1 MGMQTHYIALCY
13 LLVLVTS
20 VYGQDGVVPPA
31 PIDED
36 SVPVFDVS
44 TQQGADPGMGA
55 EVEYYKGVPLYD
67 SPPALMAPER
77 AMAPHRAVPAAPLVA
92 SRLRFDATGRSF
104 AFAPDLLPPASDP
117 NDIQF
122 YPLTRSSSLSTAV
135 EPVFFSTRARGVAAD
150 ETTPLFQFGIQ
161 ARPGIYY
168 DTGAFEDG
176 ASQTVLNPAQIA
188 LDGSPAAHRRG
199 QISFSKFDDF
209 GEVGDLVPLRLQAG
223 TQLLDMLGLGQGQA
237 YIDAPLFGGE
247 ELQIRTLVFRLE
259 RQEQGWL
266 AGKAETLFGDLG
278 SSPVLLET
286 GALPIGVV
294 SATSELDEDTTT
306 GDVFDGVSQLRY
318 HRYLTDSI
326 DASLSIEDQETILER
341 KREVV
346 GLGNDDT
353 LLHRWPT
360 FVARTRINGANGF
373 DSCQVAGLVRRIGY
387 DGPDYQDHF
396 ATAWGLSTIARMC
409 DETADN
415 AVSFGATGGRG
426 IGGYLYGGT
435 PSAVVLEDDRI
446 ESLWNFGAYA
456 AYQHVWYRTD
466 KKESISSNLAYGYI
480 HGQAPTAADNHEI
493 HQAWCNLLWNFSD
506 SSAAG
511 FEYQYGRR
519 EVESGVQGDNHRV
532 MLVLAVSTAT
542 TATKAEQ
549 DRTQRSAF
557 RAAAP
562 AMPDE
567 ATFAPPARSMSARRF

>member
-1 MGMQTHYIALCY
+1 MESG
-13 LLVLVTS
+13 
-20 VYGQDGVVPPA
+20 
-31 PIDED
+31 
-36 SVPVFDVS
+36 
-44 TQQGADPGMGA
+44 
-55 EVEYYKGVPLYD
+55 VEYYKGVPLYN
-67 SPPALMAPER
+67 SPPALMAPDR
-77 AMAPHRAVPAAPLVA
+77 AMAPQRAIPSAPFVA
-92 SRLRFDATGRSF
+92 SRLKFDATGRSF
-104 AFAPDLLPPASDP
+104 AGSPDLLPPASDP

-122 YPLTRSSSLSTAV
+122 YPLTRSSSLSTAA
-135 EPVFFSTRARGVAAD
+135 EPVFFSTRARAVTAD

-188 LDGSPAAHRRG
+188 LDGSDAAHERG

-209 GEVGDLVPLRLQAG
+209 GDAGNLVPLRLQAG

-259 RQEQGWL
+259 REEQGWL

-278 SSPVLLET
+278 SSPILLET

-306 GDVFDGVSQLRY
+306 GDVFDGVSQVRY
-318 HRYLTDSI
+318 NRYLTDRI
-326 DASLSIEDQETILER
+326 DASLSIEDQETILDR

-360 FVARTRINGANGF
+360 FVARTRFNGANGF

-387 DGPDYQDHF
+387 DDLEFEDHF

-409 DETADN
+409 DATTDN

-435 PSAVVLEDDRI
+435 PSAVVLEDQRI

-466 KKESISSNLAYGYI
+466 KKESISSNLAYGFI
-480 HGQAPTAADNHEI
+480 HGQAPTADDNHEI

-519 EVESGVQGDNHRV
+519 EVESGVQGDNQRV
-532 MLVLAVSTAT
+532 ISCSPSAPP
-542 TATKAEQ
+542 
-549 DRTQRSAF
+549 RRRQRPNRSRWRKRF

-562 AMPDE
+562 SAMADRRRSPSRD
-567 ATFAPPARSMSARRF
+567 TSMSADGFEQSTESKAICWPFRRRPNYDLRILPV